1 MTLLLINT
9 ERKAKPKGIFVKT
22 LTTTR
27 LVLRPLT
34 DGDFPAI
41 AAMDADPDVMRYL
54 AINSPVL
61 TYEQALQNAPKILD
75 WPCPEGGG
83 VWTIISKNTRAFL
96 GWVELVYL
104 EDLSDIDFGYRL
116 PQASWGQGIA
126 TEAGRRLADHAVRD
140 LLMGHLAAFV
150 HPKNLASIRVTEKIG
165 LSRSG
170 VLEGSDVT
178 FNRYVLSRDDYFER
192 FDYCSQ
198 HTVG

>member
-1 MTLLLINT
+1 M
-9 ERKAKPKGIFVKT
+9 
-22 LTTTR
+22 
-27 LVLRPLT
+27 LRPLT
-34 DGDFPAI
+34 EKDFPAI

-54 AINSPVL
+54 AINSLVL

-96 GWVELVYL
+96 GWVELGYL

-126 TEAGRRLADHAVRD
+126 TEAGRRLADHAFRD
-140 LLMGHLAAFV
+140 LLMEHLAAFV
-150 HPKNLASIRVTEKIG
+150 HPKNLASICVTEKIG

-170 VLEGSDVT
+170 VLRTPDVT
-178 FNRYVLSRDDYFER
+178 FNRYFLSRDHYFER
-192 FDYCSQ
+192 IDHCSKRF
-198 HTVG
+198 GG

>member
-1 MTLLLINT
+1 M
-9 ERKAKPKGIFVKT
+9 ERKARSKGSLVKT

-27 LVLRPLT
+27 LVLRPLAER
-34 DGDFPAI
+34 DFPAI

-61 TYEQALQNAPKILD
+61 TYEQALQKAPKILD

-83 VWTIISKNTRAFL
+83 VWAIISKRTRAFL
-96 GWVELVYL
+96 GWVELGYL
-104 EDLSDIDFGYRL
+104 EDLSEVDFGYRL
-116 PQASWGQGIA
+116 PQAFWGQGYA
-126 TEAGRRLADHAVRD
+126 TEAGRRLADHAFRD

-170 VLEGSDVT
+170 VLKGSDVT
-178 FNRYVLSRDDYFER
+178 FNRYVLSRDHYFER
-192 FDYCSQ
+192 FDHCSKC
-198 HTVG
+198 TVG

>member
-1 MTLLLINT
+1 M
-9 ERKAKPKGIFVKT
+9 KT

-34 DGDFPAI
+34 ERDFPEI

-54 AINSPVL
+54 ALDSPVP
-61 TYEQALQNAPKILD
+61 TYEQALQNAPKIFD

-83 VWTIISKNTRAFL
+83 VWAITSKQAREFL
-96 GWVELVYL
+96 GWVELGCL
-104 EDLSDIDFGYRL
+104 EDLSDVDFGYRL

-126 TEAGRRLADHAVRD
+126 TEAGRRLADHAFRD
-140 LLMGHLAAFV
+140 LLMEHLAAFV
-150 HPKNLASIRVTEKIG
+150 HPKNLAPIRVTEKIG

-192 FDYCSQ
+192 FDYCS
-198 HTVG
+198 